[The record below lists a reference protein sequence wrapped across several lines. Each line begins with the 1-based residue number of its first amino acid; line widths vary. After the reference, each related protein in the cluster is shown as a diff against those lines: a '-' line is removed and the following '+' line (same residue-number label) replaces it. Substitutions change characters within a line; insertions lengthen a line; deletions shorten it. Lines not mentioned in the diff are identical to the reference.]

1 MNKYFVNYENDVD
14 NYGNPGASMTVKIP
28 ISDLSEEIQDELS
41 TYDNALEHRVGTY
54 DYDKALENFD
64 FDVMIHGDNVILYA
78 FVPDEDY
85 LIDESAILDDLDFEF
100 GDYYE
105 HIDEDMEYNDLKRD
119 IIRQA
124 SSIGVKLSQLEFFN
138 G

>member
-124 SSIGVKLSQLEFFN
+124 SSIGVKPSQLEFFN